1 MIIQTGM
8 RTDIPAF
15 YSQWLLN
22 RIEALLPGG
31 SLPGDTTTKPPKPVG
46 WTPSCAWKSKYK
58 KSIFGYA
65 VRTGV
70 AFYFSIR

>member
-15 YSQWLLN
+15 YSQRLLN

-31 SLPGDTTTKPPKPVG
+31 SLPGDMVHQATQTSWLDPQLRLE
-46 WTPSCAWKSKYK
+46 
-58 KSIFGYA
+58 F
-65 VRTGV
+65 
-70 AFYFSIR
+70 

>member
-8 RTDIPAF
+8 CTDIPAF

-31 SLPGDTTTKPPKPVG
+31 SLPGDT
-46 WTPSCAWKSKYK
+46 
-58 KSIFGYA
+58 IH
-65 VRTGV
+65 
-70 AFYFSIR
+70 